1 MKMPYKHKTMNM
13 KRAVLYLL
21 AALAAMS
28 LQAQQPVAPPPQA
41 PGTCSVTV
49 TGDFDSECI
58 YDYKD
63 DITDEYPVTEVAVMD
78 MNGRRIAVFAETAT
92 FSVEGLPSGAY
103 IVRVRTAGEGEEKV
117 TYHKLIKK

>member
-1 MKMPYKHKTMNM
+1 MKTPYKQNTKHM
-13 KRAVLYLL
+13 RQAILFAL

-28 LQAQQPVAPPPQA
+28 LQAQPVASPSRA
-41 PGTCSVTV
+41 PWTCSVTV

-63 DITDEYPVTEVAVMD
+63 DITDEYPVKEVAVMD

>member
-1 MKMPYKHKTMNM
+1 MKTPYKQNTKHM
-13 KRAVLYLL
+13 RQAILFAL

-41 PGTCSVTV
+41 PGTCDVTV

>member
-1 MKMPYKHKTMNM
+1 MNM

-28 LQAQQPVAPPPQA
+28 LQAQQPGFGKGAEGGKQA
-41 PGTCSVTV
+41 SGSATPRLKPNPA
-49 TGDFDSECI
+49 TGAVEVDGAAGAV
-58 YDYKD
+58 K
-63 DITDEYPVTEVAVMD
+63 EVAVMN

>member
-41 PGTCSVTV
+41 PGTCDVTV

-63 DITDEYPVTEVAVMD
+63 GATGAVKEVAVMD